1 MMLDKK
7 QILAIFLLKFKMDH
21 KAVETIHISN
31 AFGPGTA
38 NGHIVQWWFKTFCK
52 RDKCLEDEEHSGRP
66 LEVDKNQLRA
76 IIEADH
82 LTATQEVAP
91 KLNINHSIQHLK
103 QIGKVEKPNEMI
115 GKKKKKVIIS
125 KCHLLLVYA
134 KNQ

>member
-1 MMLDKK
+1 
-7 QILAIFLLKFKMDH
+7 MDH

-115 GKKKKKVIIS
+115 GKKKKVIIL
-125 KCHLLLVYA
+125 KCHLLLFYA

>member
-1 MMLDKK
+1 
-7 QILAIFLLKFKMDH
+7 MDH

-38 NGHIVQWWFKTFCK
+38 NGCIVQWWFKTFCR

-66 LEVDKNQLRA
+66 LEVDENQLRA

-82 LTATQEVAP
+82 LTATQEVAQ

-115 GKKKKKVIIS
+115 KKKSHHFEVSSSLIL
-125 KCHLLLVYA
+125 C
-134 KNQ
+134 KNQLTISQLDCDL